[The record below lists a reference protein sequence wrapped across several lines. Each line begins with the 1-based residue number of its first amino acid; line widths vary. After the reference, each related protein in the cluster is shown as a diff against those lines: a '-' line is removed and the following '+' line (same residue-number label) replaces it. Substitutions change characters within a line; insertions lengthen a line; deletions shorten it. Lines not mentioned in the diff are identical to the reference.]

1 MPKILWMSPY
11 SLHDISSGASIHCK
25 TVLECL
31 AKRGFEVWSCSSF
44 IFDSPAGASVFNNL
58 KDKIDSSK
66 KSVFEIDDAGIH
78 YIYTRSSSN
87 FEQEQNL
94 NDQELLFKVYCSVL
108 DNFKPDFVMGFG
120 TGMISMTSF
129 AEAQRRGIV
138 TIYPVLNGNHGNYAF
153 PNTDLILTDSH
164 ASANLYFRRDQIR
177 MIQRR
182 GIVTIYPVLNG
193 NHGNYAFPNTDLILT
208 DSHASANLYF
218 RRDQIRM
225 IPIGQLFDPV
235 YCISNKR
242 KPKYITFIN
251 PSFEKGLSI
260 FAKLAQYCQKAHPD
274 LRFLVVNSHGNFAE
288 NIQYLHTKGNKDD
301 HPLKPQDFDNVDM
314 TPATNNMK
322 PIYTVSKVLVTPSLW
337 WESWG
342 RVASE
347 AVLNNI
353 PVLGSTSGGLKEA
366 TFGAGIHLDAPE
378 HCIKDNLS
386 LPDDDEIKPWAQALE
401 RLVNEDWEQQLKHAQ
416 DNLSIDKNIDRLIAI
431 LRPYYERRYRDHIKF
446 NHH

>member
-177 MIQRR
+177 MIP
-182 GIVTIYPVLNG
+182 T
-193 NHGNYAFPNTDLILT
+193 
-208 DSHASANLYF
+208 
-218 RRDQIRM
+218 
-225 IPIGQLFDPV
+225 GQLFDPV

-274 LRFLVVNSHGNFAE
+274 LRFLVVNSNGNFAE

-353 PVLGSTSGGLKEA
+353 TVLGSTSGGLKEA

-431 LRPYYERRYRDHIKF
+431 LRPYYERRYRDHVKF

>member
-177 MIQRR
+177 MIP
-182 GIVTIYPVLNG
+182 T
-193 NHGNYAFPNTDLILT
+193 
-208 DSHASANLYF
+208 
-218 RRDQIRM
+218 
-225 IPIGQLFDPV
+225 GQLFDPL

-322 PIYTVSKVLVTPSLW
+322 PIYTVSKVIVTPSLW

-386 LPDDDEIKPWAQALE
+386 LPDDEEIKPWAQALE
-401 RLVNEDWEQQLKHAQ
+401 RLVNEDWGQQLKLAQ

-431 LRPYYERRYRDHIKF
+431 LRPYYERRYRDHVKF

>member
-94 NDQELLFKVYCSVL
+94 NDQELLFKVYCSV
-108 DNFKPDFVMGFG
+108 PDFVMGFG

-177 MIQRR
+177 MIP
-182 GIVTIYPVLNG
+182 T
-193 NHGNYAFPNTDLILT
+193 
-208 DSHASANLYF
+208 
-218 RRDQIRM
+218 
-225 IPIGQLFDPV
+225 GQLFDPL

-322 PIYTVSKVLVTPSLW
+322 PIYTVSKVIVTPSLW

-386 LPDDDEIKPWAQALE
+386 LPDDEEIKPWAQALE
-401 RLVNEDWEQQLKHAQ
+401 RLVNEDWGQQLKLAQ

-431 LRPYYERRYRDHIKF
+431 LRPYYERRYRDHVKF

>member
-177 MIQRR
+177 MIP
-182 GIVTIYPVLNG
+182 T
-193 NHGNYAFPNTDLILT
+193 
-208 DSHASANLYF
+208 
-218 RRDQIRM
+218 
-225 IPIGQLFDPV
+225 GQLFDPL
-235 YCISNKR
+235 YCLSNKR

-386 LPDDDEIKPWAQALE
+386 LPDDEEIKPWAQALE
-401 RLVNEDWEQQLKHAQ
+401 RLVNEDWGQQLKLAQ

-431 LRPYYERRYRDHIKF
+431 LRPYYERRYRDHVKF

>member
-177 MIQRR
+177 MIP
-182 GIVTIYPVLNG
+182 T
-193 NHGNYAFPNTDLILT
+193 
-208 DSHASANLYF
+208 
-218 RRDQIRM
+218 
-225 IPIGQLFDPV
+225 GQLFDPV

-274 LRFLVVNSHGNFAE
+274 LRFLVVNSNGNFAE

-314 TPATNNMK
+314 TPATKNMK

-386 LPDDDEIKPWAQALE
+386 LPDDEEIKPWAQALE

-431 LRPYYERRYRDHIKF
+431 LRPYYERRYRDHVKF

>member
-44 IFDSPAGASVFNNL
+44 IFDSPAGANVFNNL

-177 MIQRR
+177 MI
-182 GIVTIYPVLNG
+182 
-193 NHGNYAFPNTDLILT
+193 
-208 DSHASANLYF
+208 
-218 RRDQIRM
+218 
-225 IPIGQLFDPV
+225 PIGQLFDPV

-274 LRFLVVNSHGNFAE
+274 LRFLVVNSNGNFAE

-386 LPDDDEIKPWAQALE
+386 LPDDEEIKPWAQALE

-431 LRPYYERRYRDHIKF
+431 LRPYYERRYRDHVKF

>member
-177 MIQRR
+177 MIP
-182 GIVTIYPVLNG
+182 T
-193 NHGNYAFPNTDLILT
+193 
-208 DSHASANLYF
+208 
-218 RRDQIRM
+218 
-225 IPIGQLFDPV
+225 GQLFDPL

-386 LPDDDEIKPWAQALE
+386 LPDDEEIKPWAQALE
-401 RLVNEDWEQQLKHAQ
+401 RLVNEDWGQQLKLAQ

-431 LRPYYERRYRDHIKF
+431 LRPYYERRYRDHVKF

>member
-177 MIQRR
+177 MIP
-182 GIVTIYPVLNG
+182 T
-193 NHGNYAFPNTDLILT
+193 
-208 DSHASANLYF
+208 
-218 RRDQIRM
+218 
-225 IPIGQLFDPV
+225 GQLFDPV

-386 LPDDDEIKPWAQALE
+386 LPDDEEIKPWAQALE

-431 LRPYYERRYRDHIKF
+431 LRPYYERRYRDHVKF

>member
-177 MIQRR
+177 MIP
-182 GIVTIYPVLNG
+182 T
-193 NHGNYAFPNTDLILT
+193 
-208 DSHASANLYF
+208 
-218 RRDQIRM
+218 
-225 IPIGQLFDPV
+225 GQLFDPV

-322 PIYTVSKVLVTPSLW
+322 PIYAVSKVLVTPSLW

-386 LPDDDEIKPWAQALE
+386 LPDDEEIKPWAQALE
-401 RLVNEDWEQQLKHAQ
+401 RLVNEDWGQQLKLAQ

-431 LRPYYERRYRDHIKF
+431 LRPYYERRYRDHVKF

>member
-177 MIQRR
+177 MIP
-182 GIVTIYPVLNG
+182 T
-193 NHGNYAFPNTDLILT
+193 
-208 DSHASANLYF
+208 
-218 RRDQIRM
+218 
-225 IPIGQLFDPV
+225 GQLFDPL
-235 YCISNKR
+235 YCLSNKR

-260 FAKLAQYCQKAHPD
+260 FAKLAQYCQKAHPE

-386 LPDDDEIKPWAQALE
+386 LPDDEEIKPWAQALE

-431 LRPYYERRYRDHIKF
+431 LRPYYERRYCDHVKF

>member
-177 MIQRR
+177 MIP
-182 GIVTIYPVLNG
+182 T
-193 NHGNYAFPNTDLILT
+193 
-208 DSHASANLYF
+208 
-218 RRDQIRM
+218 
-225 IPIGQLFDPV
+225 GQLFDPV

-431 LRPYYERRYRDHIKF
+431 LRPYYERRYRDHVKF

>member
-177 MIQRR
+177 MIP
-182 GIVTIYPVLNG
+182 T
-193 NHGNYAFPNTDLILT
+193 
-208 DSHASANLYF
+208 
-218 RRDQIRM
+218 
-225 IPIGQLFDPV
+225 GQLFDPV

-353 PVLGSTSGGLKEA
+353 TVLGSTSGGLKEA

-431 LRPYYERRYRDHIKF
+431 LRPYYERRYRDHVKF

>member
-177 MIQRR
+177 MIP
-182 GIVTIYPVLNG
+182 T
-193 NHGNYAFPNTDLILT
+193 
-208 DSHASANLYF
+208 
-218 RRDQIRM
+218 
-225 IPIGQLFDPV
+225 GQLFDPV

-353 PVLGSTSGGLKEA
+353 TVLGSTSGGLKEA

-386 LPDDDEIKPWAQALE
+386 LPDDEEIKPWAQALE

-431 LRPYYERRYRDHIKF
+431 LRPYYERRYRDHVKF

>member
-177 MIQRR
+177 MIP
-182 GIVTIYPVLNG
+182 T
-193 NHGNYAFPNTDLILT
+193 
-208 DSHASANLYF
+208 
-218 RRDQIRM
+218 
-225 IPIGQLFDPV
+225 GQLFDPV

-274 LRFLVVNSHGNFAE
+274 LRFLVVNSNGNFAE

-386 LPDDDEIKPWAQALE
+386 LPDDEEIKPWAQALE

-431 LRPYYERRYRDHIKF
+431 LRPYYERRYRDHVKF

>member
-177 MIQRR
+177 MIP
-182 GIVTIYPVLNG
+182 T
-193 NHGNYAFPNTDLILT
+193 
-208 DSHASANLYF
+208 
-218 RRDQIRM
+218 
-225 IPIGQLFDPV
+225 GQLFDPL
-235 YCISNKR
+235 YCLSNKR

-386 LPDDDEIKPWAQALE
+386 LPDDEEIKPWAQALE

-431 LRPYYERRYRDHIKF
+431 LRPYYERRYRDHVKF

>member
-120 TGMISMTSF
+120 TGMISLTSF

-177 MIQRR
+177 MIP
-182 GIVTIYPVLNG
+182 T
-193 NHGNYAFPNTDLILT
+193 
-208 DSHASANLYF
+208 
-218 RRDQIRM
+218 
-225 IPIGQLFDPV
+225 GQLFDPV

-386 LPDDDEIKPWAQALE
+386 LPDDEEIKPWAQALE

-431 LRPYYERRYRDHIKF
+431 LRPYYERRYRDHVKF

>member
-164 ASANLYFRRDQIR
+164 ASANLYF
-177 MIQRR
+177 
-182 GIVTIYPVLNG
+182 
-193 NHGNYAFPNTDLILT
+193 H
-208 DSHASANLYF
+208 
-218 RRDQIRM
+218 RDQIRM
-225 IPIGQLFDPV
+225 IPTGQLFDPV

-386 LPDDDEIKPWAQALE
+386 LPDDEEIKPWAQALE

-431 LRPYYERRYRDHIKF
+431 LRPYYERRYRDHVKF

>member
-177 MIQRR
+177 MIP
-182 GIVTIYPVLNG
+182 T
-193 NHGNYAFPNTDLILT
+193 
-208 DSHASANLYF
+208 
-218 RRDQIRM
+218 
-225 IPIGQLFDPV
+225 GQLFDPV

-386 LPDDDEIKPWAQALE
+386 LPDDEEIKPWAQALE

>member
-177 MIQRR
+177 MIP
-182 GIVTIYPVLNG
+182 T
-193 NHGNYAFPNTDLILT
+193 
-208 DSHASANLYF
+208 
-218 RRDQIRM
+218 
-225 IPIGQLFDPV
+225 GQLFDPV

-274 LRFLVVNSHGNFAE
+274 LRFLVVNSNGNFAE

-386 LPDDDEIKPWAQALE
+386 LPDDEEIKPWAQALE
-401 RLVNEDWEQQLKHAQ
+401 RLVNEDWEQQLKLAQ

-431 LRPYYERRYRDHIKF
+431 LRPYYERRYRDHVKF

>member
-177 MIQRR
+177 MIP
-182 GIVTIYPVLNG
+182 T
-193 NHGNYAFPNTDLILT
+193 
-208 DSHASANLYF
+208 
-218 RRDQIRM
+218 
-225 IPIGQLFDPV
+225 GQLFDPV

-386 LPDDDEIKPWAQALE
+386 LPDDEEIKPWAQALE
-401 RLVNEDWEQQLKHAQ
+401 RLVNEDWDQQLKHAQ

-431 LRPYYERRYRDHIKF
+431 LRPYYERRYRDHVKF

>member
-58 KDKIDSSK
+58 KDKIDRSK

-177 MIQRR
+177 MIP
-182 GIVTIYPVLNG
+182 T
-193 NHGNYAFPNTDLILT
+193 
-208 DSHASANLYF
+208 
-218 RRDQIRM
+218 
-225 IPIGQLFDPV
+225 GQLFDPL

-288 NIQYLHTKGNKDD
+288 NIQYFHTKGNKDD

-314 TPATNNMK
+314 PPATNNMK
-322 PIYTVSKVLVTPSLW
+322 PIYTVSKVIVTPSLW

-386 LPDDDEIKPWAQALE
+386 LPDDEEIKPWAQALE
-401 RLVNEDWEQQLKHAQ
+401 RLVNEDWGQQLKLAQ

-431 LRPYYERRYRDHIKF
+431 LRPYYERRYRDHVKF

>member
-177 MIQRR
+177 MIP
-182 GIVTIYPVLNG
+182 T
-193 NHGNYAFPNTDLILT
+193 
-208 DSHASANLYF
+208 
-218 RRDQIRM
+218 
-225 IPIGQLFDPV
+225 GQLFDPL
-235 YCISNKR
+235 YCLSNKR

-386 LPDDDEIKPWAQALE
+386 LPDDEEIKPWAQALE

-431 LRPYYERRYRDHIKF
+431 LRPYYERRYCDHVKF

>member
-177 MIQRR
+177 MIP
-182 GIVTIYPVLNG
+182 T
-193 NHGNYAFPNTDLILT
+193 
-208 DSHASANLYF
+208 
-218 RRDQIRM
+218 
-225 IPIGQLFDPV
+225 GQLFDPV

-386 LPDDDEIKPWAQALE
+386 LPDDEEIKPWAQALE
-401 RLVNEDWEQQLKHAQ
+401 RLVNEDWDQQLKHAQ

>member
-94 NDQELLFKVYCSVL
+94 NDQELLFKVYCNVL

-129 AEAQRRGIV
+129 AEAQRRGI
-138 TIYPVLNGNHGNYAF
+138 L
-153 PNTDLILTDSH
+153 
-164 ASANLYFRRDQIR
+164 
-177 MIQRR
+177 
-182 GIVTIYPVLNG
+182 TIYPVLNG

-225 IPIGQLFDPV
+225 IPTGQLFDPV

-274 LRFLVVNSHGNFAE
+274 LRFLVVNSNGNFAE

-386 LPDDDEIKPWAQALE
+386 LPDDEEIKPWAQALE

-431 LRPYYERRYRDHIKF
+431 LRPYYERRYRDHVKF

>member
-177 MIQRR
+177 MIP
-182 GIVTIYPVLNG
+182 T
-193 NHGNYAFPNTDLILT
+193 
-208 DSHASANLYF
+208 
-218 RRDQIRM
+218 
-225 IPIGQLFDPV
+225 GQLFDPV

-446 NHH
+446 NYH

>member
-177 MIQRR
+177 MIP
-182 GIVTIYPVLNG
+182 T
-193 NHGNYAFPNTDLILT
+193 
-208 DSHASANLYF
+208 
-218 RRDQIRM
+218 
-225 IPIGQLFDPV
+225 GQVFDPV

-274 LRFLVVNSHGNFAE
+274 LRFLVVNSNGNFAE

>member
-177 MIQRR
+177 MIP
-182 GIVTIYPVLNG
+182 T
-193 NHGNYAFPNTDLILT
+193 
-208 DSHASANLYF
+208 
-218 RRDQIRM
+218 
-225 IPIGQLFDPV
+225 GQLFDPV

-274 LRFLVVNSHGNFAE
+274 LRFLVVNSNGNFAE

-353 PVLGSTSGGLKEA
+353 TVLGSTSGGLKEA

-386 LPDDDEIKPWAQALE
+386 LPDDEEIKPWAQALE

-431 LRPYYERRYRDHIKF
+431 LRPYYERRYRDHVKF

>member
-120 TGMISMTSF
+120 TGMISLTSF

-177 MIQRR
+177 MIP
-182 GIVTIYPVLNG
+182 T
-193 NHGNYAFPNTDLILT
+193 
-208 DSHASANLYF
+208 
-218 RRDQIRM
+218 
-225 IPIGQLFDPV
+225 GQLFDPV

-386 LPDDDEIKPWAQALE
+386 LPDDEEIKPWTQALE

-431 LRPYYERRYRDHIKF
+431 LRPYYERRYRDHVKF

>member
-44 IFDSPAGASVFNNL
+44 IFDSPAGANVFNNL

-177 MIQRR
+177 MIP
-182 GIVTIYPVLNG
+182 T
-193 NHGNYAFPNTDLILT
+193 
-208 DSHASANLYF
+208 
-218 RRDQIRM
+218 
-225 IPIGQLFDPV
+225 GQLFDPV
-235 YCISNKR
+235 YCLSNKH

-274 LRFLVVNSHGNFAE
+274 LRFLVVNSNGNFAE

-386 LPDDDEIKPWAQALE
+386 LPDDEEIKPWAQALE

-431 LRPYYERRYRDHIKF
+431 LRPYYERRYRDHVKF

>member
-94 NDQELLFKVYCSVL
+94 NDQELLFKVYCNVL

-129 AEAQRRGIV
+129 AEAK
-138 TIYPVLNGNHGNYAF
+138 
-153 PNTDLILTDSH
+153 
-164 ASANLYFRRDQIR
+164 
-177 MIQRR
+177 RR

-225 IPIGQLFDPV
+225 IPTGQLFDPV

-386 LPDDDEIKPWAQALE
+386 LPDDEEIKPWAQALE

-431 LRPYYERRYRDHIKF
+431 LRPYYERRYRDHVKF

>member
-177 MIQRR
+177 MIP
-182 GIVTIYPVLNG
+182 T
-193 NHGNYAFPNTDLILT
+193 
-208 DSHASANLYF
+208 
-218 RRDQIRM
+218 
-225 IPIGQLFDPV
+225 GQLFDPV

>member
-177 MIQRR
+177 MIP
-182 GIVTIYPVLNG
+182 T
-193 NHGNYAFPNTDLILT
+193 
-208 DSHASANLYF
+208 
-218 RRDQIRM
+218 
-225 IPIGQLFDPV
+225 GQLFDPV

-274 LRFLVVNSHGNFAE
+274 LRFLVVNSNGNFAE

-386 LPDDDEIKPWAQALE
+386 LPDDEEIKPWAQALE

>member
-177 MIQRR
+177 MIP
-182 GIVTIYPVLNG
+182 T
-193 NHGNYAFPNTDLILT
+193 
-208 DSHASANLYF
+208 
-218 RRDQIRM
+218 
-225 IPIGQLFDPV
+225 GQLFDPV

-274 LRFLVVNSHGNFAE
+274 LRFLVVNSNGNFAE

-431 LRPYYERRYRDHIKF
+431 LRPYYERRYRDHVKF

>member
-94 NDQELLFKVYCSVL
+94 NDQELLFKVYCNVL

-129 AEAQRRGIV
+129 AEAK
-138 TIYPVLNGNHGNYAF
+138 
-153 PNTDLILTDSH
+153 
-164 ASANLYFRRDQIR
+164 
-177 MIQRR
+177 RR

-225 IPIGQLFDPV
+225 IPTGQLFDPV

-274 LRFLVVNSHGNFAE
+274 LRFLVVNSNGNFAE

-431 LRPYYERRYRDHIKF
+431 LRPYYERRYRDHVKF

>member
-177 MIQRR
+177 MIP
-182 GIVTIYPVLNG
+182 T
-193 NHGNYAFPNTDLILT
+193 
-208 DSHASANLYF
+208 
-218 RRDQIRM
+218 
-225 IPIGQLFDPV
+225 GQLFDPL
-235 YCISNKR
+235 YCLSNKR

-322 PIYTVSKVLVTPSLW
+322 PIYAVSKVLVTPSLW

-386 LPDDDEIKPWAQALE
+386 LPDDEEIKPWAQALE
-401 RLVNEDWEQQLKHAQ
+401 RLVNEDWGQQLKLAQ

-431 LRPYYERRYRDHIKF
+431 LRPYYERRYRDHVKF

>member
-177 MIQRR
+177 MIP
-182 GIVTIYPVLNG
+182 T
-193 NHGNYAFPNTDLILT
+193 
-208 DSHASANLYF
+208 
-218 RRDQIRM
+218 
-225 IPIGQLFDPV
+225 GQLFDPV

-366 TFGAGIHLDAPE
+366 TFGAGIHLEAPE

-386 LPDDDEIKPWAQALE
+386 LPDDEEIKPWAQALE

-431 LRPYYERRYRDHIKF
+431 LRPYYERRYRDHVKF

>member
-177 MIQRR
+177 MIP
-182 GIVTIYPVLNG
+182 T
-193 NHGNYAFPNTDLILT
+193 
-208 DSHASANLYF
+208 
-218 RRDQIRM
+218 
-225 IPIGQLFDPV
+225 GQLFDPV

-251 PSFEKGLSI
+251 PSFENGLSI

-274 LRFLVVNSHGNFAE
+274 LRFLVVNSNGNFAE

-386 LPDDDEIKPWAQALE
+386 LPDDEEIKPWAQALE

-431 LRPYYERRYRDHIKF
+431 LRPYYERRYCDHVKF